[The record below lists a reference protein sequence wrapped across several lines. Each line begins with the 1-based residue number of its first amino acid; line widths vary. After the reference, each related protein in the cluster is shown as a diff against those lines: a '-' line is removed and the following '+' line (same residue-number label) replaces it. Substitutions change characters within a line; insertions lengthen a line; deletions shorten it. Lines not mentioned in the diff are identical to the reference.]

1 MTSIFYCLRKVQH
14 MEQLLEQEE
23 KERVAQRQLDRQKR
37 REQRFQL
44 YLQSE
49 RDYMICEDDRAYK
62 LRQYMWETT
71 QIARE
76 RFEYFTEILY
86 C

>member
-1 MTSIFYCLRKVQH
+1 
-14 MEQLLEQEE
+14 MEQLLEQDE

-49 RDYMICEDDRAYK
+49 RNYMICEDDRSYK
-62 LRQYMWETT
+62 LRQFVWESA

-76 RFEYFTEILY
+76 RFEYCL
-86 C
+86 CR